1 MNVLIT
7 GGAGYIGSHTALA
20 LHGAGFHPIIVDN
33 FSNSSPIAVARI
45 GELAGGVQFPCFE
58 ADVCDAAALDAIFEA
73 HDIGAVI
80 HFAGLKAVGESVSQP
95 LAYYRNNLDS
105 TLSLLESMSRHACFR
120 LVFSSSATVYGAPEL
135 LPIPEHHPLRATNPY
150 GRTKWFIEEILRDA
164 AVADERWQIAL
175 LRYFNPVGAHP
186 SGRIGEDPNGP
197 PNNLFPC
204 VTQFAVGRRPS
215 LKVFGSDYPT
225 PDGSGVRDYIHVSDL
240 ADGHVAALRNIDAL
254 RGAVPIN
261 LGTGCGYS
269 VLQVIGMFEEVIG
282 RPIAYQRDA
291 RRPGDV
297 ATCFGD
303 PSTAAGLL
311 QWRASQDLRAMC
323 EDSWRWQTLN
333 PNGYQA

>member
-45 GELAGGVQFPCFE
+45 GELAGGVRFPCFE
-58 ADVCDAAALDAIFEA
+58 ADVCDAAALDAIFKA

-105 TLSLLESMSRHACFR
+105 TLSLLETMARHACFR

-150 GRTKWFIEEILRDA
+150 GRTKLFIEEILRDA

-297 ATCFGD
+297 ATCYGD
-303 PSTAAGLL
+303 PSTAAELL
-311 QWRASQDLRAMC
+311 RWRASQDLRAMC